1 MLYKKKF
8 ILPVIFCMFFI
19 LACAP
24 KARPPEAVLD
34 TPEHHVTS
42 GNKFLDA
49 KKTDDALREFN
60 LAKSLDP
67 EFSPAYAGIALVY
80 ACKGDFEKSL
90 DNIDDAID
98 YAETD
103 EHKLCANIAKIRIYT
118 MGNKKISDKWLK
130 SAKKAYKKAIKLDA
144 ESSAACYFMAIA
156 YKTDYNFGNSAQ
168 LLRKVLEL
176 EKEYVEEA
184 NKEYEVIQKIERAMP
199 GTKVGKQI
207 ALLDKI
213 TRADVSALFIEELEI
228 DRLFKRKTPEI
239 FDASYKNP
247 EKKFDTGQYVKTP
260 PATDIENHVLKTD
273 IDAVIKIGIKGLQPG
288 PDHTFQPYAYITR
301 AEFAMMIEDIL
312 IKINNDSN
320 LATKFIGSTSP
331 FPDLRSSLSY
341 YNAAMVCTT
350 RGIMKAQDLSTGEFK
365 PMGDVSGAD
374 ALLSLRELKIQLNK
388 N

>member
-1 MLYKKKF
+1 MLHKIF
-8 ILPVIFCMFFI
+8 LLPIIFCMFFI

-34 TPEHHVTS
+34 TPEHHVSS
-42 GNKFLDA
+42 GNKFLDE
-49 KKTDDALREFN
+49 KKTDEALREFN

-80 ACKGDFEKSL
+80 AYKDDFKKSL
-90 DNIDDAID
+90 DTIDDAAD

-103 EHKLCANIAKIRIYT
+103 EHKLCTNIAKIRIYT
-118 MGNKKISDKWLK
+118 IGNTKISNKWLK
-130 SAKKAYKKAIKLDA
+130 SAKKAYKKAININT
-144 ESSAACYFMAIA
+144 ESSAAHYFMAIA
-156 YKTDYNFGNSAQ
+156 YKTEYKFGDSAH
-168 LLRKVLEL
+168 LLRKVLDL
-176 EKEYVEEA
+176 QKDYVEEA
-184 NKEYEVIQKIERAMP
+184 NIEYEVIQKIERAMP
-199 GTKVGKQI
+199 GTKVGKII

-228 DRLFKRKTPEI
+228 DRLFKRKTPKI

-247 EKKFDTGQYVKTP
+247 EKKFNTGQYIKTP

-273 IDAVIKIGIKGLQPG
+273 INAVIKIGIKGLQPG
-288 PDHTFQPYAYITR
+288 PDHTFQPYAHITR
-301 AEFAMMIEDIL
+301 AEFAMMVEDIL
-312 IKINNDSN
+312 IKITNNTK

-341 YNAAMVCTT
+341 YNAAMVCST

-365 PMGDVSGAD
+365 PMGNVSGAD